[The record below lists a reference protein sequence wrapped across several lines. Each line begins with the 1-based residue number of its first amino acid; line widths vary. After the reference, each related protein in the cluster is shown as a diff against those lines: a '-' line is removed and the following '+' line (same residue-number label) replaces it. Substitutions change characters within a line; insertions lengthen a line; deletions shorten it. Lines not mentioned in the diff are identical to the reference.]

1 MRISY
6 QRRHLIRNSELNE
19 KLINNLG
26 KIPELSIDFDDAPL
40 LNILTANNQSINK
53 PPRLSSNAFLL
64 FQLLPHNKNYSAQVA
79 FGFGNREIAMRT
91 RANGNSTAWS
101 DWDYF
106 VPKSYVDDKIKII
119 DSGNFAF
126 DSTEANGNSQ
136 KVISFRKAFNTIP
149 NVVIC
154 PSSTANP
161 KGREMAT
168 IDVTKTGFTATLH
181 NASGEVISPYA
192 TWIAIGS

>member
-1 MRISY
+1 MRKLGNIRYIQKENFFSAWEDSESGYFYVIDIVGEAEDKPSNLSGNRFFGFQWKSGGKNFGY
-6 QRRHLIRNSELNE
+6 QL
-19 KLINNLG
+19 
-26 KIPELSIDFDDAPL
+26 
-40 LNILTANNQSINK
+40 
-53 PPRLSSNAFLL
+53 
-64 FQLLPHNKNYSAQVA
+64 A
-79 FGFGNREIAMRT
+79 FGFGTDKIAINRII
-91 RANGNSTAWS
+91 NGAWS